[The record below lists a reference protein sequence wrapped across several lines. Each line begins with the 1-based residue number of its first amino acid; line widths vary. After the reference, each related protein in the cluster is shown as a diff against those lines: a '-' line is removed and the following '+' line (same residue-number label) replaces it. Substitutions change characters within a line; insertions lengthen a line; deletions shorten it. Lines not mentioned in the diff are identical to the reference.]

1 MEKYGGARQATDDNI
16 VRRMRM
22 VWRITKTT
30 DTHSENA
37 ILTALLRQKWLRE
50 RASRSRYIYIAC
62 FVSYLMATGD
72 YLPIGQ
78 AVEFDHLC
86 PFGTE
91 AKNAWSYTSP
101 APYASLRTVC
111 TPCRSHVELPSKR

>member
-1 MEKYGGARQATDDNI
+1 MGKYGGARQATDDNI

-50 RASRSRYIYIAC
+50 RASMSRYIYIAC
-62 FVSYLMATGD
+62 FVS
-72 YLPIGQ
+72 
-78 AVEFDHLC
+78 
-86 PFGTE
+86 
-91 AKNAWSYTSP
+91 
-101 APYASLRTVC
+101 
-111 TPCRSHVELPSKR
+111 